1 MLSKLLGYE
10 MKAYSRIMLPIFAAL
25 MAFSIGIGFSI
36 RFLPRSAMDNFIFI
50 FAMIIYAML
59 FAAVVF
65 ATIVMVILRFY
76 NNVLGREGYLMMSLP
91 VKTNTLLVSKILS
104 SFIWVVIGTVVGF
117 LAVIVTA
124 VISVNSETLPTFD
137 QVKHFIGMV
146 WDQISAHPYALI
158 LWILVLIGTVCA
170 RVMRVYAAASVG
182 SRWNGHRLIGS
193 ILAYIA
199 FVTIEVILINIM
211 NHFELI
217 KNAASS
223 ADMAE
228 PAFLWVIL
236 AVVAVE
242 YAVYHIVSWFVVDRR
257 LNLE

>member
-59 FAAVVF
+59 FA
-65 ATIVMVILRFY
+65 
-76 NNVLGREGYLMMSLP
+76 

-228 PAFLWVIL
+228 PAFLWVVL